1 MSTVEKIKVGVS
13 KRRNHLNFSHD
24 HESTSGF
31 GVVQPTI
38 AKMILAKSKISLQTK
53 TYTRLA
59 PLPVPTF
66 GRIRVNT
73 TNRFIPISQV
83 FEAYEAFQSQKTINT
98 NVASYIPQSSDY
110 VDTRNLWGAFWTM
123 LSDPE
128 FNQTNFNL
136 NPISENNLSDV
147 ISRLPFRI
155 AFWLPRWAIDSD
167 YYKKLFVDGGPTE
180 EDLREGSKLINLL
193 DNDFWNGGS
202 FSFINQGYNSEFTH
216 ILSSINSF
224 FNNYKFINLSHSTFS
239 HNIFLPETVSG
250 LSYYGY
256 KSRVDNLEITP
267 FALFSNR
274 SYGYLWDNPLAPS
287 GFQPSSTVDSI
298 QKFFNTNNIKSKWY
312 PFLSSA
318 PDNIRVLFNS
328 LTFDNA
334 DFVFQFQTQSNYS
347 YNLYNHGSSS
357 AYVASSNFSFQPF
370 GFLTIHLTPFGK
382 RLVGKVLNPLRMY
395 PLSAPN
401 YKFELP
407 RLFAVYKAYFDKYNP
422 GRFKNWYNTSA
433 YKMIHSYYDYGIT
446 HKYNIDHVLG
456 SSPYSSYTNFID
468 FLYDLGNMF
477 ATFPVDNITAATDN
491 ALNDQPTNNNEIDLY
506 YGGRDNTAGDTGDN
520 SQQYGSIND
529 SIERVGGLGVK
540 FLERVYSLVNK
551 NSVIGG
557 RIRDYMIAHNLG
569 VSKEDRTK
577 LSDDSFYVPIVD
589 IFGTVNNDQ
598 TILGEYAGKGDGG
611 SKGKKITFENDELG
625 YLVQI
630 QDIIPFG
637 GYVQASDHPHIDRY
651 DFYQSEFDS
660 LGKEPLVNYEVFGRN
675 FTASNDQFTY
685 NSNVFGFLPR
695 YFRDKVNN
703 NSSGGDF
710 SLRSSQSQ
718 FLPYSLNRL
727 FDNGLQV
734 NMNRV
739 SPELNSRFVQPFT
752 LKNEDLRYVGKYES
766 FGNFDRIFY
775 DTFGWTDNFI
785 LHNIHEF
792 HVYSP
797 CKPVSESFDTFDS
810 ELHDSS
816 IEITPN

>member
-1 MSTVEKIKVGVS
+1 MATLDKIKVGVT
-13 KRRNHLNFSHD
+13 KGRNHLNFSHD

-83 FEAYEAFQSQKTINT
+83 FEAYEAFQSQKSINT
-98 NVASYIPQSSDY
+98 NVASYIPQCSDY
-110 VDTRNLWGAFWTM
+110 VDTHNLWGAFWTM

-128 FNQTNFNL
+128 FNQTNLNL

-155 AFWLPRWAIDSD
+155 AFWLPRWAIDYN
-167 YYKKLFVDGGPTE
+167 YYKKLFIDGSSS
-180 EDLREGSKLINLL
+180 EDDLKEGCRLINLL
-193 DNDFWNGGS
+193 DNEFFDSGS
-202 FSFINQGYNSEFTH
+202 FSFMAQGLPPEYLH
-216 ILSSINSF
+216 ITSTICNF
-224 FNNYKFINLSHSTFS
+224 FAHYKFWDLSDTNFLHSAY
-239 HNIFLPETVSG
+239 IPESVSP
-250 LSYYGY
+250 LYHCGY
-256 KSRVDNLEITP
+256 KSRNDELKLSP
-267 FALFSNR
+267 FAIFSNR
-274 SYGYLWDNPLAPS
+274 PYGTLRNYDSVPNWFKP
-287 GFQPSSTVDSI
+287 GSSQSFSEYFDST
-298 QKFFNTNNIKSKWY
+298 KNLNKWR
-312 PFLSSA
+312 PFIASA
-318 PDNIRVLFNS
+318 PDNIRMLFNT

-334 DFVFQFQTQSNYS
+334 DFVFQFQTTSNNVY
-347 YNLYNHGSSS
+347 YIQEPNNPSS
-357 AYVASSNFSFQPF
+357 VMNSSGFSFQPF
-370 GFLTIHLTPFGK
+370 GFVTIHLTPFGK
-382 RLVGKVLNPLRMY
+382 RLIGKVLNPLRMY

-422 GRFKNWYNTSA
+422 GRFKTWFNTAA
-433 YKMIHSYYDYGIT
+433 YKMIHSYYDYGVT

-506 YGGRDNTAGDTGDN
+506 YGGRDNTGGDTGDN
-520 SQQYGSIND
+520 SQQYGSLND

-551 NSVIGG
+551 NSIIGG
-557 RIRDYMIAHNLG
+557 RIRDYMIAHNMG

-637 GYVQASDHPHIDRY
+637 GYVQSSDHPHIDRY

-675 FTASNDQFTY
+675 YTASNDQFTY

-752 LKNEDLRYVGKYES
+752 LKNEDLRYVGKFES

-816 IEITPN
+816 IEITAN

>member
-1 MSTVEKIKVGVS
+1 MSTLEKIKVGVS

-38 AKMILAKSKISLQTK
+38 AKMILPKSKISLQTK

-98 NVASYIPQSSDY
+98 NVASYIPQCSDY
-110 VDTRNLWGAFWTM
+110 FDTHNLWGAFWSM
-123 LSDPE
+123 LSDSE
-128 FNQTNFNL
+128 FNQTNLNL
-136 NPISENNLSDV
+136 NPITENNLSDV
-147 ISRLPFRI
+147 ISRLPFRL
-155 AFWLPRWAIDSD
+155 AFWLPRWAIDYT
-167 YYKKLFVDGGPTE
+167 YYKKLFIDGGPS
-180 EDLREGSKLINLL
+180 EDDLKEGCRLINLL
-193 DNDFWNGGS
+193 DNEFFDSGS
-202 FSFINQGYNSEFTH
+202 FSFMSQGLPPEYLH
-216 ILSSINSF
+216 ITSTICNF
-224 FNNYKFINLSHSTFS
+224 FAHYKFWDLSDTNFLHSAY
-239 HNIFLPETVSG
+239 IPESVSP
-250 LSYYGY
+250 LYNCGY
-256 KSRVDNLEITP
+256 KSRNDELKLSP
-267 FALFSNR
+267 FAIFSNR
-274 SYGYLWDNPLAPS
+274 PYGTLRDYNSVPNWFKP
-287 GFQPSSTVDSI
+287 GSSQSFSEYFDATKVL
-298 QKFFNTNNIKSKWY
+298 NKWR
-312 PFLSSA
+312 PFIASA
-318 PDNIRVLFNS
+318 PDNIRSLFNT

-334 DFVFQFQTQSNYS
+334 DFVFQFQT
-347 YNLYNHGSSS
+347 
-357 AYVASSNFSFQPF
+357 SSNNVYYIQAPDNPSSVMNSSGFSFQPF
-370 GFLTIHLTPFGK
+370 GFITFHLTPFGK

-407 RLFAVYKAYFDKYNP
+407 RLFAVYKVYFDKYNP
-422 GRFKNWYNTSA
+422 GRFKTWYNTAA
-433 YKMIHSYYDYGIT
+433 YKMIHSYYDYGVT

-491 ALNDQPTNNNEIDLY
+491 ALNDQPINNNEIDLF
-506 YGGRDNTAGDTGDN
+506 YGGRDNTAGDAGDN
-520 SQQYGSIND
+520 SQQYGSLND

-557 RIRDYMIAHNLG
+557 RIRDYMIAHNMG
-569 VSKEDRTK
+569 VSKEERNK

-611 SKGKKITFENDELG
+611 SQGKKIIFENDELG

-637 GYVQASDHPHIDRY
+637 GYVQSSDHPHIDRY

-660 LGKEPLVNYEVFGRN
+660 LGKEPLINYEVFGRN
-675 FTASNDQFTY
+675 YTASNDQFTY

-727 FDNGLQV
+727 FDNGLQI

-752 LKNEDLRYVGKYES
+752 LQNEDLRYVGKYES

-785 LHNIHEF
+785 LHNIHDF

-810 ELHDSS
+810 EIHDSS
-816 IEITPN
+816 IDITPN

>member
-1 MSTVEKIKVGVS
+1 MSTLEKIKVGVS

-38 AKMILAKSKISLQTK
+38 AKMILPKSKISLQTK

-98 NVASYIPQSSDY
+98 NVASYIPQCSDY
-110 VDTRNLWGAFWTM
+110 FDTRNLWGAFWTM
-123 LSDPE
+123 ISDPD
-128 FNQTNFNL
+128 FNQTNLNL
-136 NPISENNLSDV
+136 DPINENNLSDV
-147 ISRLPFRI
+147 VSRLPFRI
-155 AFWLPRWAIDSD
+155 AFWLPRWAIDYN
-167 YYKKLFVDGGPTE
+167 YYKKLFIDGGPSE
-180 EDLREGSKLINLL
+180 DDLRAGCELINLL
-193 DNDFWNGGS
+193 DNDFWRSGS
-202 FSFINQGYNSEFTH
+202 FSFMAQGYDLQYGH
-216 ILSSINSF
+216 ILASICSF
-224 FNNYKFINLSHSTFS
+224 LHSYDFTNLSSSTFLHS
-239 HNIFLPETVSG
+239 AYIPESVSPN
-250 LSYYGY
+250 YHQGY
-256 KSRVDNLEITP
+256 RSRNDNLTISP
-267 FALFSNR
+267 FALFSNQ
-274 SYGYLWDNPLAPS
+274 SYGMLRDYSVMPDWFKP
-287 GFQPSSTVDSI
+287 GSSDYFA
-298 QKFFNTNNIKSKWY
+298 KFFDATKTEGKWY
-312 PFLSSA
+312 PFIQSA
-318 PDNIRVLFNS
+318 PDNIKALFNT

-334 DFVFQFQTQSNYS
+334 DFVFQFRLKSSNIFYLRLP
-347 YNLYNHGSSS
+347 NSSS
-357 AYVASSNFSFQPF
+357 TIESSTFPFQPF
-370 GFLTIHLTPFGK
+370 GFITIHLTPFGK
-382 RLVGKVLNPLRMY
+382 RLIGKVLNPLRMY
-395 PLSAPN
+395 PLSAPT

-422 GRFKNWYNTSA
+422 GRFKTWYNTAA
-433 YKMIHSYYDYGIT
+433 YKMIHSFYDYGIT

-477 ATFPVDNITAATDN
+477 ATFPVDNITAATDS
-491 ALNDQPTNNNEIDLY
+491 ALNDQPTNNNEIDLF
-506 YGGRDNTAGDTGDN
+506 YGGRDNTSGDTGDN
-520 SQQYGSIND
+520 SQQYGSLDD

-557 RIRDYMIAHNLG
+557 RIRDYMIVHNMG
-569 VSKEDRTK
+569 VSKEERTK

-598 TILGEYAGKGDGG
+598 TILGEYAGKADGG
-611 SKGKKITFENDELG
+611 SQGKKIIYENDELG
-625 YLVQI
+625 YLVQL

-637 GYVQASDHPHIDRY
+637 GYVQSSDHPHINRY

-660 LGKEPLVNYEVFGRN
+660 LGKEPLINYEVFGRN
-675 FTASNDQFTY
+675 YTASNDQFTY
-685 NSNVFGFLPR
+685 NNNTFGFLPR
-695 YFRDKVNN
+695 YFRDKINN

-718 FLPYSLNRL
+718 FIPYSLNRL
-727 FDNGLQV
+727 FDNGLHV

-797 CKPVSESFDTFDS
+797 CKPVSESFDTYDS
-810 ELHDSS
+810 EIHDSS